1 MDEQTFKQLRDMEIR
16 LLRVEANIKEMQ
28 VELDKRTFTV
38 IELARLMNKSERTI
52 RRYVHMGLLTPIK
65 GTMTFSSYEVA
76 RYLKGKR
83 R

>member
-1 MDEQTFKQLRDMEIR
+1 MDEQTYKQLRDLEIR
-16 LLRVEANIKEMQ
+16 LLRVEVSIKEMQ

-52 RRYVHMGLLTPIK
+52 RRYVQMGLLTPIK